1 MSVDVSLL
9 PLADV
14 SGHQFGV
21 AVLKLFVSAAQIV
34 SVVAFESFRAS
45 ALGAYGQRVGQST
58 FLLTRT
64 KTTRTGQMM
73 QYFWCFDERER

>member
-9 PLADV
+9 PLAVV
-14 SGHQFGV
+14 SRHRFGV
-21 AVLKLFVSAAQIV
+21 VVLKLFVSAMQIV
-34 SVVAFESFRAS
+34 SVAFESFRAS